1 MFNILSTFKKNIK
14 LDLLIKFWQKY
25 QLAII
30 LNSSMILSLWPFYF
44 LVKKTILK
52 LTYKINSTHI
62 EFIKKHNVSKYL
74 LYSIM
79 GFYIIFWFDIT
90 NDLSILPKIIFKILF
105 TVSHVYT
112 IIVFSVLLLI
122 STTVI
127 QDIYQTKKISQR
139 IPIGPYTQTLKII
152 IVLYGITA
160 IIAYV
165 IDIPLSTIL
174 ASFGAIV
181 AVLTFVFKET
191 IIGLVSSL
199 QLTLQDV
206 VQIGDW
212 ITVPSYGTD
221 GKVEKINISTLTI
234 RNFDKTI
241 STIPTQLLLSTGMKN
256 WRGMVES
263 GGRRIKRAIL
273 IDLDTIKFCSEG
285 LLDRLKTLNYIE
297 EILKSENVDEITNV
311 KLFRLYITSYLKNSK
326 LINSQK
332 FTFLVRQ
339 LAPTEKGLPI
349 ELCIFTASTEWIKY
363 ENTQSDIFE
372 HSFAILHKFDLRA
385 FQSFAKKINVS
396 N

>member
-363 ENTQSDIFE
+363 EQGKKNTRIK
-372 HSFAILHKFDLRA
+372 LK
-385 FQSFAKKINVS
+385 
-396 N
+396 